1 MHFWLRVG
9 RTLMA
14 KRPLDPPG
22 PVTDSLTL
30 ATKSATGDKAA
41 YGALMRHWQQPL
53 WRIAKRY
60 TGDAGESEDIV
71 QEVFV
76 AFWRTLTKPE
86 SGDSSIPRDVGA
98 FLRRATLNA
107 CRDWSRRRAVR
118 AFFFSAI
125 PFDPTRDQAT
135 PQLDPSS
142 QTTDLETLEHL
153 IAQLPTGLK
162 GPLILCALEGLGQK
176 EAAVVLGL
184 SQKAVETRVARA
196 KQMLRRKWPMVPTA

>member
-1 MHFWLRVG
+1 
-9 RTLMA
+9 MA
-14 KRPLDPPG
+14 KRPLDPPE
-22 PVTDSLTL
+22 PVTNSLTL
-30 ATKSATGDKAA
+30 ATKAAVGDKAA
-41 YGALMRHWQQPL
+41 YGALMRQWQRPL

-76 AFWRTLTKPE
+76 AFWRTLTKPDT
-86 SGDSSIPRDVGA
+86 GGATIPRDVGA

-118 AFFFSAI
+118 GFFFSAI
-125 PFDPTRDQAT
+125 PLDPARDQAT
-135 PQLDPSS
+135 PQPDLAN
-142 QTTDLETLEHL
+142 QITDLETLEHL
-153 IAQLPTGLK
+153 IAQLPAGLK

-184 SQKAVETRVARA
+184 SQKAVEARVARA
-196 KQMLRRKWPMVPTA
+196 KQMLRKKWPIAPTV

>member
-14 KRPLDPPG
+14 KRPLDPPE
-22 PVTDSLTL
+22 PVTDSLAL
-30 ATKSATGDKAA
+30 SVQAAAGDKAA
-41 YGALMRHWQQPL
+41 YGALMRLWQQPL

-86 SGDSSIPRDVGA
+86 TEGSAVPRDVGA

-118 AFFFSAI
+118 AFFFSAV
-125 PFDPTRDQAT
+125 PLDPARDQAT
-135 PQLDPSS
+135 PQQDLAN
-142 QTTDLETLEHL
+142 QTTDLETLENL

-176 EAAVVLGL
+176 EAALVLGL